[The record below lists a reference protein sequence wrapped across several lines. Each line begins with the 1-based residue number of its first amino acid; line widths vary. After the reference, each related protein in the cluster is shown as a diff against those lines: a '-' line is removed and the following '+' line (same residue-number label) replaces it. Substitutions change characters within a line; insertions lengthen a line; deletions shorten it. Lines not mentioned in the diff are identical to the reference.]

1 MCGWSGHGRPTETR
15 DDPLGSFLLFRGHHQ
30 WSNAFSKRST
40 WGLSLH
46 WTELKV
52 FIENDCDDFISSGC
66 VLGLGFFFFF
76 CPRAHAKVFQIWR
89 IHSSHSSL

>member
-66 VLGLGFFFFF
+66 VLGLGFFFF